1 MYSEQALVDLD
12 RLVEFL
18 VQHEPVA
25 ASETVDLIIE
35 AVEILENHPLIGR
48 NAEQELRELMI
59 ARGKSGHLAL
69 YSDEAGQDTIL
80 VLSIRHQREAGYVP
94 E

>member
-18 VQHEPVA
+18 VQHGPVA
-25 ASETVDLIIE
+25 ASETVGLIIE

-48 NAEQELRELMI
+48 DAEQDLRELMI
-59 ARGKSGHLAL
+59 SRGKSGYLAL
-69 YSDEAGQDTIL
+69 YSYEAGQDTIL
-80 VLSIRHQREAGYVP
+80 VLSIRHQREAGYVS